1 MRCAQVSG
9 AIGEAGERQ
18 RDDRPRPIA
27 DMSEMQP
34 IEVGGAARPA
44 RSSARALFWRL
55 VWLYQGGC
63 TTAIVITMALVLFGL
78 ELDLRQWI
86 ILIGMT
92 PVVVAIYNLS
102 DVYLIVRHYRP
113 IDRALRA
120 LDSGA
125 RPPQPVVADA
135 VVRAL
140 NLPFYSFMRVT
151 FLHGPLVTVLV
162 CLALPFGNWAFDAG
176 FHGWQVIVFAAT
188 CLFFASPTHA
198 IFEYFGVSRVLVPTI
213 VRLSEAL
220 EGELPAEHQRRL
232 VAIRLKSKL
241 LYLTIFV
248 AALPLVFF
256 AVSIIFKVQRMFVLQ
271 GIDPTPAMM
280 MPLYVWICGVV
291 FVCMLGGVMMALL
304 TAREVS
310 RSASQLIEEMRTVE
324 RGDLEKVRLQVVS
337 TDEYA
342 DIFRGFQHMV
352 EALREEQLIL
362 EVSNDL
368 AGELKLEI
376 LIARIMRTTTELL
389 NAERSTL
396 FVYDRKTDELFS
408 LFAEGEMVREIRM
421 PSNRGIAGAVFTSG
435 VAENIT
441 DPYAD
446 PRFNPE
452 VDRATGFVTRSILCQ
467 PIFDKH
473 GGRIG
478 VTQVLN
484 KRDAAAFTA
493 KDEARLRA
501 FSAQIAVCLE
511 NARLFDDVL
520 YMKNYNES
528 ILKSTSNAVITFD
541 EDKRIVTSN
550 EAARR
555 LMGAPD
561 GLIGT
566 SARDAF
572 PGRNEWIAERLERTD
587 RDREAYLAVDAELIG
602 RDGKASS
609 INLTAA
615 PLVDANDAVIGSMLV
630 MEDITSEKR
639 VRSTMARYMSKEVAD
654 QLLEA
659 GESELSGKDQTVSIL
674 FSDVRGFTTIA
685 EKIGARDTVT
695 MLNSYFTEMVDVIFA
710 HKGILDKYIGDA
722 IMALFGA
729 PFAGPNDADNAVATA
744 NQMLV
749 ELAALNLKRAAAGEQ
764 PIDIGLG
771 ISTGDVIV
779 GNIGSIK
786 RMEYTVIGDSVNLA
800 SRLEG
805 ANKAYGSKI
814 LFSEFT
820 HARLAD
826 PKLVREID
834 LIRVK
839 GKDFPVGV
847 YESLGYRAGEI
858 DRGLGAMLEHY
869 DQGFAA
875 YRAMAWDDAEQA
887 FLAALRAMP
896 GDGPSAMYV
905 ERCRAFA
912 KTPPQPDWD
921 GVWTLTSK

>member
-1 MRCAQVSG
+1 MAGDVEARSRIVIMTEMKPIAQV
-9 AIGEAGERQ
+9 
-18 RDDRPRPIA
+18 D
-27 DMSEMQP
+27 
-34 IEVGGAARPA
+34 GAAPSRP
-44 RSSARALFWRL
+44 SARALFWRL

-63 TTAIVITMALVLFGL
+63 AAAIVITLALVLFGL
-78 ELDLRQWI
+78 EFSLDQW
-86 ILIGMT
+86 LIMIAMM
-92 PVVVAIYNLS
+92 PIVVAIYNLS

-113 IDRALRA
+113 IDAALKYLDQGRA
-120 LDSGA
+120 
-125 RPPQPVVADA
+125 PPRDVTAAA

-151 FLHGPLVTVLV
+151 FLHGPLVTVMV
-162 CLALPFGNWAFDAG
+162 CIVLPAANLIVDAG
-176 FHGWQVIVFAAT
+176 YETWQITVFAAT
-188 CLFFASPTHA
+188 TLFFASPTHA
-198 IFEYFGVSRVLVPTI
+198 IFEYFGVSRAVVPTI
-213 VRLSEAL
+213 VRLSEVL
-220 EGELPAEHQRRL
+220 EGGLPPEHQSRL
-232 VAIRLKSKL
+232 ISIRLKSKL
-241 LYLTIFV
+241 LYLTVFV

-256 AVSIIFKVQRMFVLQ
+256 AASIIFKVQRMFVLE

-280 MPLYVWICGVV
+280 MPLYIWIVGVV
-291 FVCMLGGVMMALL
+291 CICMLGGVMMALL

-310 RSASQLIEEMRTVE
+310 RSASRLIDEMRMVE
-324 RGDLEKVRLQVVS
+324 RGDLERVRLQVVS

-376 LIARIMRTTTELL
+376 LIARIMRTTAELL

-396 FVYDRKTDELFS
+396 FVYDKKTDELFS
-408 LFAEGEMVREIRM
+408 LFAEGDHVREIRI
-421 PSNRGIAGAVFTSG
+421 PANRGIAGAVFSSG
-435 VAENIT
+435 MAENIA

-446 PRFNPE
+446 PRFNPD
-452 VDRATGFVTRSILCQ
+452 VDKATGFVTRSILCQ

-478 VTQVLN
+478 VTQILN

-541 EDKRIVTSN
+541 DEGRIVTSN
-550 EAARR
+550 EAARQ
-555 LMGAPD
+555 LLGAPD
-561 GLIGT
+561 GLIGVP
-566 SARDAF
+566 ARTAF
-572 PGRNEWIAERLERTD
+572 AGSNAWIAERLERTD
-587 RDREAYLAVDAELIG
+587 RDREAYLAVDAELVGGDG
-602 RDGKASS
+602 RSSS

-630 MEDITSEKR
+630 MEDITTEKR

-685 EKIGARDTVT
+685 ERIGARDTVT

-729 PFAGPNDADNAVATA
+729 PFAGANDADNAVAAA

-749 ELAALNLKRAAAGEQ
+749 ELAALNRRRTAMGEP

-826 PKLVREID
+826 PQLVREID

-847 YESLGYRAGEI
+847 HESLGYRAGEL
-858 DRGLGAMLEHY
+858 DRGLGSMLEHY
-869 DQGFAA
+869 AVGLAA
-875 YRAMAWDDAEQA
+875 YRAMAWGDAEQA
-887 FLAALRAMP
+887 FLKALEALP

-905 ERCRAFA
+905 ERCRAFLR
-912 KTPPQPDWD
+912 TPPKADWD

>member
-1 MRCAQVSG
+1 MT
-9 AIGEAGERQ
+9 ELK
-18 RDDRPRPIA
+18 PIA
-27 DMSEMQP
+27 
-34 IEVGGAARPA
+34 PA
-44 RSSARALFWRL
+44 EAPPRSSARALFWRL

-63 TTAIVITMALVLFGL
+63 TTAIVITMALALFGL
-78 ELDLRQWI
+78 ELDLRQWL

-102 DVYLIVRHYRP
+102 DVYLIVRHFRP
-113 IDRALRA
+113 LDRALRA
-120 LDSGA
+120 LDSGV
-125 RPPQPVVADA
+125 PPPEPVIAEA

-140 NLPFYSFMRVT
+140 NLPFYTFLRVT
-151 FLHGPLVTVLV
+151 FLHGPMVAVLV
-162 CLALPFGNWAFDAG
+162 CIALPLGNYFFDAG
-176 FHGWQVIVFAAT
+176 FVTWQVAVFAAT

-198 IFEYFGVSRVLVPTI
+198 IFEYFGVSRALVPTI
-213 VRLSEAL
+213 VRLSAAL
-220 EGELPAEHQRRL
+220 EGGLRPEYQQQL

-248 AALPLVFF
+248 AALPLIFF
-256 AVSIIFKVQRMFVLQ
+256 AASIIFKVQRMFVLQ
-271 GIDPTPAMM
+271 GIEPSASMM
-280 MPLYVWICGVV
+280 MPLYVWITGVV
-291 FVCMLGGVMMALL
+291 CICMAGSVLMALL
-304 TAREVS
+304 TAQEVS
-310 RSASQLIEEMRTVE
+310 RSASQLIDGMRLVE
-324 RGDLEKVRLQVVS
+324 RGDLEQVKLEVVS

-342 DIFRGFQHMV
+342 DIFRGFQHML

-396 FVYDRKTDELFS
+396 FVYDRKSDELFS
-408 LFAEGEMVREIRM
+408 LFAEGDFVREIRL

-435 VAENIT
+435 IAENIA

-452 VDRATGFVTRSILCQ
+452 VDRASGFVTRSILCQ

-478 VTQVLN
+478 VTQILN
-484 KRDAAAFTA
+484 KRGAAAFSQ

-520 YMKNYNES
+520 YMKNYNEA

-541 EDKRIVTSN
+541 EDTRIVTSN
-550 EAARR
+550 EAARK
-555 LMGAPD
+555 LMNAPD

-566 SARDAF
+566 PARDAF
-572 PGRNEWIAERLERTD
+572 AGANAWIAERLERTD
-587 RDREAYLAVDAELIG
+587 RDREAYLAVDAELVG
-602 RDGKASS
+602 ADGKAS

-659 GESELSGKDQTVSIL
+659 GEDQLTGKDQTVSIL

-685 EKIGARDTVT
+685 EQIGARETVT
-695 MLNSYFTEMVDVIFA
+695 MLNSYFTEMVDVIFE

-729 PFAGPNDADNAVATA
+729 PFAGPNDADNAIATA
-744 NQMLV
+744 NKMMI
-749 ELAALNLKRAAAGEQ
+749 ELKALNLKRTAAGEK

-771 ISTGDVIV
+771 VSTGNVIV

-820 HARLAD
+820 HARLAN
-826 PKLVREID
+826 PQLVREID

-847 YESLGYRAGEI
+847 HESLGYRADEI

-869 DQGFAA
+869 AAGFAA
-875 YRAMAWDDAEQA
+875 YRAMQWGDAEQH
-887 FLAALRAMP
+887 FLAALKALP

-912 KTPPQPDWD
+912 ANPPGTDWD

>member
-1 MRCAQVSG
+1 MT
-9 AIGEAGERQ
+9 
-18 RDDRPRPIA
+18 
-27 DMSEMQP
+27 EMQP
-34 IEVGGAARPA
+34 IAPIGEAPP
-44 RSSARALFWRL
+44 SARALFWRL
-55 VWLYQGGC
+55 MWLYQGGC
-63 TTAIVITMALVLFGL
+63 AAAIVITMSLGLFGL
-78 ELDLRQWI
+78 ELALRQWI
-86 ILIGMT
+86 ILIGLT
-92 PVVVAIYNLS
+92 PIVVAVYNLS
-102 DVYLIVRHYRP
+102 DCYLIVRHYRP
-113 IDRALRA
+113 IDKALRA
-120 LDSGA
+120 LDAGTVPSQEVLA
-125 RPPQPVVADA
+125 EA

-151 FLHGPLVTVLV
+151 FLHGPLVGVMVCIVLP
-162 CLALPFGNWAFDAG
+162 AGNYFFDAG
-176 FHGWQVIVFAAT
+176 MAPWQIIVFAAT

-198 IFEYFGVSRVLVPTI
+198 IFEYFGVSRALVPTI
-213 VRLSEAL
+213 IRLSKEL
-220 EGELPAEHQRRL
+220 GPLPAEYQQGL

-248 AALPLVFF
+248 AALPLIFF
-256 AVSIIFKVQRMFVLQ
+256 AASIVFKVQRMFLLQ
-271 GIDPTPAMM
+271 GIDPTASMM
-280 MPLYVWICGVV
+280 MPLYIWITGVV
-291 FVCMLGGVMMALL
+291 LVCMLGSVLMALL
-304 TAREVS
+304 TAHEVS
-310 RSASQLIEEMRTVE
+310 RSASQLIDNMRMVE
-324 RGDLEKVRLQVVS
+324 RGDLEQVKLEVIS

-342 DIFRGFQHMV
+342 DIYRGFQLMV

-368 AGELKLEI
+368 AGELKLEL
-376 LIARIMRTTTELL
+376 LIARIMRTTADLL

-408 LFAEGEMVREIRM
+408 LFADGDMVREIRL

-435 VAENIT
+435 IAENIA

-446 PRFNPE
+446 PRFNQE
-452 VDRATGFVTRSILCQ
+452 VDKATGFVTRSILCQ
-467 PIFDKH
+467 PIFDKS
-473 GGRIG
+473 GARIG
-478 VTQVLN
+478 VTQILN

-541 EDKRIVTSN
+541 EEHRIVTAN
-550 EAARR
+550 EAARK
-555 LMGAPD
+555 LMNASD
-561 GLIGT
+561 ALIGT
-566 SARDAF
+566 PANDAF
-572 PGRNEWIAERLERTD
+572 TGRNGWIAERLERTD
-587 RDREAYLAVDAELIG
+587 RDREAYIAVDAELVG
-602 RDGKASS
+602 QDGAASS

-659 GESELSGKDQTVSIL
+659 GEDQLTGKAQTVSIL

-685 EKIGARDTVT
+685 EKIGARETVT
-695 MLNSYFTEMVDVIFA
+695 MLNSYFTEMVDVIFE

-729 PFAGPNDADNAVATA
+729 PFAGPNDADNAIATA

-749 ELAALNLKRAAAGEQ
+749 ELKALNLKRVEMGEA

-847 YESLGYRAGEI
+847 HESLGYRADEV

-869 DQGFAA
+869 AEGLAA
-875 YRAMAWDDAEQA
+875 YRAMQWADAEQA
-887 FLAALRAMP
+887 FLTALKAMP

-905 ERCRAFA
+905 ERCRAFM
-912 KTPPQPDWD
+912 KTPPAPDWD

>member
-1 MRCAQVSG
+1 MLPLDIWISG
-9 AIGEAGERQ
+9 
-18 RDDRPRPIA
+18 
-27 DMSEMQP
+27 
-34 IEVGGAARPA
+34 V
-44 RSSARALFWRL
+44 
-55 VWLYQGGC
+55 
-63 TTAIVITMALVLFGL
+63 
-78 ELDLRQWI
+78 
-86 ILIGMT
+86 
-92 PVVVAIYNLS
+92 
-102 DVYLIVRHYRP
+102 
-113 IDRALRA
+113 
-120 LDSGA
+120 
-125 RPPQPVVADA
+125 
-135 VVRAL
+135 
-140 NLPFYSFMRVT
+140 
-151 FLHGPLVTVLV
+151 VLV
-162 CLALPFGNWAFDAG
+162 CMAG
-176 FHGWQVIVFAAT
+176 
-188 CLFFASPTHA
+188 S
-198 IFEYFGVSRVLVPTI
+198 VL
-213 VRLSEAL
+213 
-220 EGELPAEHQRRL
+220 
-232 VAIRLKSKL
+232 
-241 LYLTIFV
+241 
-248 AALPLVFF
+248 
-256 AVSIIFKVQRMFVLQ
+256 
-271 GIDPTPAMM
+271 
-280 MPLYVWICGVV
+280 
-291 FVCMLGGVMMALL
+291 MALL
-304 TAREVS
+304 TAHEVS
-310 RSASQLIEEMRTVE
+310 RSAAQLIENMRMVE
-324 RGDLEKVRLQVVS
+324 RGDLEAVKLEVIS

-342 DIFRGFQHMV
+342 DIYRGFQHMV

-368 AGELKLEI
+368 AGELKLEL
-376 LIARIMRTTTELL
+376 LIARIMRTTAELL

-408 LFAEGEMVREIRM
+408 LFADGDMIREIRM

-435 VAENIT
+435 IAENIA
-441 DPYAD
+441 DPYSDA
-446 PRFNPE
+446 RFNPE
-452 VDRATGFVTRSILCQ
+452 VDMATGFITRSILCQ

-478 VTQVLN
+478 VTQILN

-541 EDKRIVTSN
+541 ENHKIVTAN
-550 EAARR
+550 EAARK
-555 LMGAPD
+555 LLNAGD
-561 GLIGT
+561 GLIGAAANDT
-566 SARDAF
+566 F
-572 PGRNEWIAERLERTD
+572 TGKNGWIFERLERTD
-587 RDREAYLAVDAELIG
+587 RDREAYIAIDAELVG
-602 RDGKASS
+602 ADGNASS

-659 GESELSGKDQTVSIL
+659 GEDQLTGKDQTVSIL

-685 EKIGARDTVT
+685 EKIGARETVT
-695 MLNSYFTEMVDVIFA
+695 MLNSYFTEMVDVIFE

-729 PFAGPNDADNAVATA
+729 PFEGPNDADNAISTA
-744 NQMLV
+744 NKMMV
-749 ELAALNLKRAAAGEQ
+749 ELKALNLKRAESGEP

-771 ISTGDVIV
+771 ISTGNVIV

-826 PKLVREID
+826 PQFTREID
-834 LIRVK
+834 LIKVK

-847 YESLGYRAGEI
+847 HESLGYRADEV
-858 DRGLGAMLEHY
+858 DRGLGQMLEDY
-869 DQGFAA
+869 EKGLAA
-875 YRAMAWDDAEQA
+875 YRAMAFKDAEQH
-887 FLAALRAMP
+887 FLAALKAMP
-896 GDGPSAMYV
+896 GDGPSSMYV
-905 ERCRAFA
+905 ERCRMFI
-912 KTPPQPDWD
+912 KTPPPADWD
-921 GVWTLTSK
+921 RIWTMTSK

>member
-1 MRCAQVSG
+1 MCGKQGYTRHDARAG
-9 AIGEAGERQ
+9 PAAIMTELKPIQANTAAAPVAG
-18 RDDRPRPIA
+18 PP
-27 DMSEMQP
+27 
-34 IEVGGAARPA
+34 
-44 RSSARALFWRL
+44 SARALFWRL

-63 TTAIVITMALVLFGL
+63 ATAIVITLALVLFGL
-78 ELDLRQWI
+78 EMTLRQWV
-86 ILIGMT
+86 ILIVMM

-102 DVYLIVRHYRP
+102 DVYLIVRHFRP
-113 IDRALRA
+113 LDRALRM
-120 LDSGA
+120 LDSGVK
-125 RPPQPVVADA
+125 PPRDVTAAA

-151 FLHGPLVTVLV
+151 FLHGPMVSVMVCIALPLANVLADAGYQTWQVTV
-162 CLALPFGNWAFDAG
+162 
-176 FHGWQVIVFAAT
+176 FAST
-188 CLFFASPTHA
+188 TLFFASPTHA
-198 IFEYFGVSRVLVPTI
+198 IFEYFGVSRTLVPTI
-213 VRLSEAL
+213 IRLSQAM
-220 EGELPAEHQRRL
+220 EGGLPPQYQRQL

-248 AALPLVFF
+248 AALPLIFF
-256 AVSIIFKVQRMFVLQ
+256 AASIIFKVQRMFVQQ
-271 GIDPTPAMM
+271 GVEPTSSMM
-280 MPLYVWICGVV
+280 MPFYVWIAGVV
-291 FVCMLGGVMMALL
+291 CVCMLGSVMMALL
-304 TAREVS
+304 TAHEVS
-310 RSASQLIEEMRTVE
+310 RSAGQLIDGMRQVE
-324 RGDLEKVRLQVVS
+324 RGELDQVKLEVVS

-342 DIFRGFQHMV
+342 DIFRGFQHML

-408 LFAEGEMVREIRM
+408 LFAEGDFVREIRL

-435 VAENIT
+435 IAENIS
-441 DPYAD
+441 DPYSD

-452 VDRATGFVTRSILCQ
+452 VDKATGFVTRSILCQ

-478 VTQVLN
+478 VTQILN
-484 KRDAAAFTA
+484 KRDAASFSN

-541 EDKRIVTSN
+541 EDSRIVTSN
-550 EAARR
+550 EAART
-555 LMGAPD
+555 LMKAPD
-561 GLIGT
+561 GLIGLA
-566 SARDAF
+566 ARDAF
-572 PGRNEWIAERLERTD
+572 TGKNAWIAERLERTD
-587 RDREAYLAVDAELIG
+587 RDREAYLAVDAELVG
-602 RDGKASS
+602 ADGNASS

-615 PLVDANDAVIGSMLV
+615 PLIDANDAVIGSMLV

-659 GESELSGKDQTVSIL
+659 GEDELIGKDQTVSIL

-685 EKIGARDTVT
+685 EQIGARETVA
-695 MLNSYFTEMVDVIFA
+695 MLNSYFTEMVDVIFE

-729 PFAGPNDADNAVATA
+729 PFAGPNDADNAIAAA
-744 NQMLV
+744 NRMMI
-749 ELAALNLKRAAAGEQ
+749 ELKALNLTRTAAGEK

-771 ISTGDVIV
+771 VSTGNVIV

-814 LFSEFT
+814 LYSEFT
-820 HARLAD
+820 HARLAN
-826 PKLVREID
+826 PTLTREID

-847 YESLGYRAGEI
+847 HESLGYRADEL
-858 DRGLGAMLEHY
+858 DQGLGAMLEQY
-869 DQGFAA
+869 AKGFAA
-875 YRAMAWDDAEQA
+875 YRAMEWSDAERA
-887 FLAALRAMP
+887 FLAALEAMP

-912 KTPPQPDWD
+912 ASPPGPGWD
-921 GVWTLTSK
+921 GIWTLTSK

>member
-1 MRCAQVSG
+1 MT
-9 AIGEAGERQ
+9 EMK
-18 RDDRPRPIA
+18 PIA
-27 DMSEMQP
+27 PRD
-34 IEVGGAARPA
+34 AASA
-44 RSSARALFWRL
+44 RRAGSSARALFWRL
-55 VWLYQGGC
+55 MWLYQGGC
-63 TTAIVITMALVLFGL
+63 ALAIVIVMALVLFGL
-78 ELDLRQWI
+78 ELDLRQWF

-92 PVVVAIYNLS
+92 PVVVAVYNLS
-102 DVYLIVRHYRP
+102 DVYLIVRHFKP
-113 IDRALRA
+113 LDAALNA
-120 LDSGA
+120 LDGGEK
-125 RPPQPVVADA
+125 PPQPVIAEA

-151 FLHGPLVTVLV
+151 FLHGPIVGVMV
-162 CLALPFGNWAFDAG
+162 AIALPVGNYLFDAG
-176 FHGWQVIVFAAT
+176 YAPWQTIAFAAA

-198 IFEYFGVSRVLVPTI
+198 IFEYFGVSRALVPTI
-213 VRLSEAL
+213 VRLSGAL
-220 EGELPAEHQRRL
+220 GGPLPAEYQNRL

-248 AALPLVFF
+248 AALPLIFF
-256 AVSIIFKVQRMFVLQ
+256 AASIMFKVQRMFVLQ
-271 GIDPTPAMM
+271 GIDPTAQMM
-280 MPLYVWICGVV
+280 LPLYIWIVGVV
-291 FVCMLGGVMMALL
+291 LICMLGSVLMALL
-304 TAREVS
+304 TAHEVS
-310 RSASQLIEEMRTVE
+310 RSASQLIEGMRLVE
-324 RGDLEKVRLQVVS
+324 SGDLEQVQLDVVS

-368 AGELKLEI
+368 AGELKLDL
-376 LIARIMRTTTELL
+376 LIARIMRTTAELL

-396 FVYDRKTDELFS
+396 FVYDRKADELFS
-408 LFAEGEMVREIRM
+408 LFADGEHVREIRL

-435 VAENIT
+435 IAENIA

-452 VDRATGFVTRSILCQ
+452 VDRSTGFVTRSILCQ

-478 VTQVLN
+478 VTQILN
-484 KRDAAAFTA
+484 KRDSAAFTA

-541 EDKRIVTSN
+541 EEHRIVTSN
-550 EAARR
+550 EAARK
-555 LMGAPD
+555 LMGAAD
-561 GLIGT
+561 GAIGMP
-566 SARDAF
+566 AREAF
-572 PGRNEWIAERLERTD
+572 SGRNQWIAERLERTD
-587 RDREAYLAVDAELIG
+587 RDREAYLAIDAELVG
-602 RDGKASS
+602 RDGQASS

-659 GESELSGKDQTVSIL
+659 GESELTGKDQTVSIL

-685 EKIGARDTVT
+685 EKIGARETVT
-695 MLNSYFTEMVDVIFA
+695 MLNSYFTEMVDVIFE

-729 PFAGPNDADNAVATA
+729 PFAGPNDADNAIATA
-744 NQMLV
+744 NRMLV
-749 ELAALNLKRAAAGEQ
+749 ELAALNLKRTRMGEA

-826 PKLVREID
+826 PQLVREID

-847 YESLGYRAGEI
+847 FESLGYRAAEL

-869 DQGFAA
+869 AAGFAA
-875 YRAMAWDDAEQA
+875 YRAMAWQDAEQA
-887 FLAALRAMP
+887 FLTALKAMP

-905 ERCRAFA
+905 ERCRAFMA
-912 KTPPQPDWD
+912 TPPAAGWD

>member
-1 MRCAQVSG
+1 MT
-9 AIGEAGERQ
+9 ELK
-18 RDDRPRPIA
+18 PITA
-27 DMSEMQP
+27 LGRRSRALSP
-34 IEVGGAARPA
+34 PTARK
-44 RSSARALFWRL
+44 LFWRL

-63 TTAIVITMALVLFGL
+63 GTAIVITLALVLFGL
-78 ELDLRQWI
+78 ELELRQWL
-86 ILIGMT
+86 ILIGMM

-120 LDSGA
+120 LDRGETPT
-125 RPPQPVVADA
+125 RPVIAEA

-151 FLHGPLVTVLV
+151 FLHGPMVTVMV
-162 CLALPFGNWAFDAG
+162 CIALPFGNWAFDAG
-176 FHGWQVIVFAAT
+176 YQTWQVMVFAAT
-188 CLFFASPTHA
+188 ALFFASPTHA
-198 IFEYFGVSRVLVPTI
+198 IFEYFGVSRALVPTI
-213 VRLSEAL
+213 VRLSEQL
-220 EGELPAEHQRRL
+220 EGGLPPEYQQQL

-256 AVSIIFKVQRMFVLQ
+256 AASIIFKVQRMFLLQ
-271 GIDPTPAMM
+271 GIDPTAAMM
-280 MPLYVWICGVV
+280 MPLYIWVTGVV
-291 FVCMLGGVMMALL
+291 CICMLGSVMMALL
-304 TAREVS
+304 TAHEVS
-310 RSASQLIEEMRTVE
+310 RSASRLIVGMQMVE
-324 RGDLEKVRLQVVS
+324 RGEFEDVKLEVVS

-342 DIFRGFQHMV
+342 DIFRGFQHML

-362 EVSNDL
+362 EVSSDL

-396 FVYDRKTDELFS
+396 FVYDRKANELFS
-408 LFAEGEMVREIRM
+408 LFAEGDLVREIRL
-421 PSNRGIAGAVFTSG
+421 PADRGIAGAVFTSG
-435 VAENIT
+435 IAENIV
-441 DPYAD
+441 DPYRD

-452 VDRATGFVTRSILCQ
+452 VDKATGFVTRSILCQ
-467 PIFDKH
+467 PIFDKY

-484 KRDAAAFTA
+484 KRETAAFSA

-520 YMKNYNES
+520 NMKNYNES

-541 EDKRIVTSN
+541 EDQRIVTSN
-550 EAARR
+550 EAART
-555 LMGAPD
+555 LMNTPD

-572 PGRNEWIAERLERTD
+572 SGKNGWIAERLERTD

-602 RDGKASS
+602 SDGKAAS

-685 EKIGARDTVT
+685 EKIGARETVT
-695 MLNSYFTEMVDVIFA
+695 MLNSYFTEMVDVIFE

-729 PFAGPNDADNAVATA
+729 PFAGPNDADNAIATA
-744 NQMLV
+744 NKMLV
-749 ELAALNLKRAAAGEQ
+749 ELAALNLRRSEAGET

-771 ISTGDVIV
+771 ISTGNVIV

-820 HARLAD
+820 HARLAN
-826 PKLVREID
+826 PQLVREID

-858 DRGLGAMLEHY
+858 DQGLGAMLEHY
-869 DQGFAA
+869 QQGFAA
-875 YRAMAWDDAEQA
+875 YRAMAWGDAEQA
-887 FLAALRAMP
+887 FLAALKAMP
-896 GDGPSAMYV
+896 GDGPSSMYV

-912 KTPPQPDWD
+912 ADPPPGDWD
-921 GVWTLTSK
+921 GIWTLTSK